1 MAQSG
6 IVAALHP
13 TMPIDET
20 TPPPPET
27 AATPGLARGLGA
39 WDATAIAFG
48 SVVGTGIFL
57 VPSVLARELPSA
69 GWILVAWLAGGA
81 LTLAGALSYAELG
94 AMFPRAGG
102 IYVFLREAW
111 GPLWGFLYGWTSF
124 TVIFSGAIAAIAVGF
139 GEYLGG
145 VLPWFRSDHLLAST
159 AIGSWRWTLN
169 GAQVGGVVAIVG
181 LTAIHHLGLRAGA
194 RLVNS
199 LTVAKLVALGAFA
212 LGAWIV
218 AAPATGE
225 PQAADAMV
233 APGGSGLLAGFGLA
247 MIAVLWTYDGWYCLT
262 FAAGEL
268 REPARTLPIGL
279 VAGNLLV
286 VALYLVVQ
294 LAYFRALPLEILA
307 ATPRTGEAAALA
319 LFGAAGGRAITLAIL
334 ITILGCLAGT
344 ILTSS
349 RIYLAMAADGLF
361 FAALARV
368 DPRRRIP
375 ARALWAQSL
384 WAVALAL
391 SGTFERLYTWVV
403 FTGLLLHLAAAAG
416 VFALRRRRPE
426 QARPFRV
433 PLWPWPTVAFLVALA
448 LLAANTFVARPAEAA
463 VGIALTAAGLPAYLL
478 WRRKA
483 GSREPEGEPVRS
495 GP

>member
-1 MAQSG
+1 
-6 IVAALHP
+6 
-13 TMPIDET
+13 
-20 TPPPPET
+20 
-27 AATPGLARGLGA
+27 
-39 WDATAIAFG
+39 
-48 SVVGTGIFL
+48 
-57 VPSVLARELPSA
+57 
-69 GWILVAWLAGGA
+69 
-81 LTLAGALSYAELG
+81 
-94 AMFPRAGG
+94 
-102 IYVFLREAW
+102 
-111 GPLWGFLYGWTSF
+111 
-124 TVIFSGAIAAIAVGF
+124 
-139 GEYLGG
+139 
-145 VLPWFRSDHLLAST
+145 
-159 AIGSWRWTLN
+159 
-169 GAQVGGVVAIVG
+169 
-181 LTAIHHLGLRAGA
+181 
-194 RLVNS
+194 
-199 LTVAKLVALGAFA
+199 
-212 LGAWIV
+212 
-218 AAPATGE
+218 
-225 PQAADAMV
+225 
-233 APGGSGLLAGFGLA
+233 

-433 PLWPWPTVAFLVALA
+433 PLLALA
-448 LLAANTFVARPAEAA
+448 DGRLPRRARAAGREHLRRPPGGGRGRDRPDRRGAS
-463 VGIALTAAGLPAYLL
+463 GLPALAQEGRKPRAGGGTGQKRPVTPRVKLRPGDSSAALSAAPKYSSSSALRTIRRSSTASV
-478 WRRKA
+478 RRK
-483 GSREPEGEPVRS
+483 PPPRS
-495 GP
+495 TSV